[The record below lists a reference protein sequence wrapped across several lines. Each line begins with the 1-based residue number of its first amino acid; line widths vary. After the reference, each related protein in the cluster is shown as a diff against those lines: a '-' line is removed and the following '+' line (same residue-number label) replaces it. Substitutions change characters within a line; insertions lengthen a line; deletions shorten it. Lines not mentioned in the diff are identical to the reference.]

1 MRMLFPSLDTSG
13 RSSLSL
19 PLLSFDIGDVDG
31 DVGGDFDTGEDFNKD
46 CLLVCGYIGI
56 LMVILMNRLFIYLLV
71 CGCLHCN
78 IGDIGEDLDKD
89 CLLVNGC
96 LHWQALL
103 Y

>member
-46 CLLVCGYIGI
+46 CLFVYWLIDDVDGDFDEQIVC
-56 LMVILMNRLFIYLLV
+56 LLV
-71 CGCLHCN
+71 YGCLHCN
-78 IGDIGEDLDKD
+78 IGDIGEDFDKD
-89 CLLVNGC
+89 CLLVCGC
-96 LHWQALL
+96 LHWQTLL